1 LRNVSVS
8 IVIQNITDRASPYE
22 YKITTG
28 GGLPCACD
36 VFQGLF
42 GRMVSMRLQKSF

>member
-1 LRNVSVS
+1 LRNVSVQ
-8 IVIQNITDRASPYE
+8 IVVQNIMDKHAAYE

-36 VFQGLF
+36 VFQSLF
-42 GRMVSMRLQKSF
+42 GRMISMRVQKTF